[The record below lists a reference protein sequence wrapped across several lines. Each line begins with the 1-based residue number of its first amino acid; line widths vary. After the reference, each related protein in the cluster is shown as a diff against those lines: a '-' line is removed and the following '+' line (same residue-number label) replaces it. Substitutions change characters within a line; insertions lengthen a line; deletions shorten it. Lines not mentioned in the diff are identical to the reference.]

1 MIEKSKLK
9 EILEWI
15 YCIIIAV
22 VIALFIKY
30 FIATPTVVQMDSM
43 YPTFVQG
50 DRILLNRISKTF
62 NQMPERGDII
72 TFEAPSKQK
81 YTSAE
86 EVDYSYPVA
95 KYENTQDNIF
105 SAFGYNVLDIGKT
118 SYVKRV
124 IGLPGDHVTIRNG
137 KVYINNEELKED
149 YLQENVTTE
158 ATGYFCDITVPEK
171 TVFAMGDNRAVSMD
185 CRAFGCIPL
194 EKIESKVALRFWPLN
209 KFGTV
214 K

>member
-1 MIEKSKLK
+1 MWWCRNSTTKRRND
-9 EILEWI
+9 
-15 YCIIIAV
+15 
-22 VIALFIKY
+22 ALFPAFTGGDF
-30 FIATPTVVQMDSM
+30 FIVKRDD
-43 YPTFVQG
+43 FW
-50 DRILLNRISKTF
+50 
-62 NQMPERGDII
+62 
-72 TFEAPSKQK
+72 
-81 YTSAE
+81 
-86 EVDYSYPVA
+86 
-95 KYENTQDNIF
+95 
-105 SAFGYNVLDIGKT
+105 YNVLDIGKT

-149 YLQENVTTE
+149 YLQSNVVTE
-158 ATGYFCDITVPEK
+158 VTGYFCDITVPEK

-194 EKIESKVALRFWPLN
+194 EKIESKVALRFWPFN